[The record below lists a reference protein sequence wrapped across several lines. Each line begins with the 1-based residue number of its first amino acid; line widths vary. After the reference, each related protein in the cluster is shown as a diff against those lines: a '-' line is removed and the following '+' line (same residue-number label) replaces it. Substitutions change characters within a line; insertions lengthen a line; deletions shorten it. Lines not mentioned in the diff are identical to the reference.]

1 MNFIATTPLNG
12 LHNRRKGVGVVAHL
26 ENRHTMHL
34 LEHYLNGYTP
44 TLPLTSTIAY
54 KSFPC
59 KCTKWAVDNQ
69 ETLTGFSYRNRWA
82 VELLKYAGV
91 KHVERTHKNPYVHA
105 GATVQPLCDLI
116 HVI

>member
-1 MNFIATTPLNG
+1 MVAYLK
-12 LHNRRKGVGVVAHL
+12 NRR
-26 ENRHTMHL
+26 TMYL

-59 KCTKWAVDNQ
+59 NCTKWAVDNQ

-91 KHVERTHKNPYVHA
+91 KHVERIRKNPYVHT
-105 GATVQPLCDLI
+105 GATL
-116 HVI
+116 